1 VVSWITS
8 CVWHDPAV
16 TDRGSAPEA
25 ATGEDLVTGDGRA
38 PDGGRAA
45 SGIAPRIGGSR
56 LSDLTDAELVER
68 AQSGNSRAFEML
80 LRRHQRAMFGT
91 SLRLL
96 STDSDAEDAVQEA
109 FIASWRRLPEFRADA
124 QFSTWLYRIVTNRSL
139 NELRRR
145 KPTQPLQPD
154 DDGREITVLVDNA
167 TPSAHAEQ
175 TALIEALQAELAKL
189 PEPLRVC
196 WILREL
202 DHRSYDDIA
211 TIVDAPEA
219 TVRGRIARARTK
231 LAEAMKE
238 WR

>member
-8 CVWHDPAV
+8 RVWHDPAV
-16 TDRGSAPEA
+16 TDRGPAPA
-25 ATGEDLVTGDGRA
+25 ATGADRIPADAHASEVE
-38 PDGGRAA
+38 RAA
-45 SGIAPRIGGSR
+45 TGPASRIAGSR
-56 LSDLTDAELVER
+56 LADLTDAELVER

-80 LRRHQRAMFGT
+80 LRRHQRSMFGT

-109 FIASWRRLPEFRADA
+109 FIASWRRLPEFRSDA

-145 KPTQPLQPD
+145 KPTQPLEPD
-154 DDGREITVLVDNA
+154 DDGRETIALVDTA
-167 TPSAHAEQ
+167 TPAAHAEH
-175 TALIEALQAELAKL
+175 TALIAALQSALADL

-211 TIVDAPEA
+211 GIVDAPEA
-219 TVRGRIARARTK
+219 TVRGRIARARVK

>member
-1 VVSWITS
+1 
-8 CVWHDPAV
+8 
-16 TDRGSAPEA
+16 
-25 ATGEDLVTGDGRA
+25 
-38 PDGGRAA
+38 
-45 SGIAPRIGGSR
+45 
-56 LSDLTDAELVER
+56 
-68 AQSGNSRAFEML
+68 
-80 LRRHQRAMFGT
+80 MFGT